1 MMQANDCFNEIARY
15 YDGLM
20 RHVDYNRWYA
30 TVSTVA
36 DIIPQP
42 FFHVDLACG
51 TCKVI
56 RKLRSIGWNSYGLD
70 LSHPMLRTGRKEGGD
85 IPVAAADMRSLPL
98 PECADYVTCLFDS
111 INFLPSIDD
120 IARTFQEVYRILK
133 DGGLFYFDIVTERM
147 VTEHF
152 AGQSWTE
159 RHGRMSTTWESEY
172 DPRTGLSET
181 RIRVSTGPEA
191 TIYEYMYDPSAVEQA
206 AKDAGFTFLGIH
218 DAETWK
224 RPRRKKTIRMDFVA
238 AKNPSRATAR
248 AYKGVQKE
256 IRGMLV

>member
-1 MMQANDCFNEIARY
+1 MPANDCFNEIARY

-20 RHVDYNRWYA
+20 RHVDYTRWYA

-42 FFHVDLACG
+42 FLHIDLACG

-56 RKLRSIGWNSYGLD
+56 KKLRSIGWNSLGLD
-70 LSHPMLRTGRKEGGD
+70 LSFPMLRTGRKEA
-85 IPVAAADMRSLPL
+85 PETPTAVADMRNVPL
-98 PECADYVTCLFDS
+98 PQCADYVTCLFDS
-111 INFLPSIDD
+111 INFLPSMDD
-120 IARTFQEVYRILK
+120 IARTFREVYRVLK

-159 RHGRMSTTWESEY
+159 RHGRMTTTWESEY
-172 DPRTGLSET
+172 DPRTRLSET
-181 RIRVSTGPEA
+181 RVRVSTGPEA
-191 TIYEYMYDPSAVEQA
+191 VICEYMYDPADVEQA
-206 AKDAGFTFLGIH
+206 ARDAGFTLFGIH

-224 RPRRKKTIRMDFVA
+224 RPRKKKTIRMDFVA
-238 AKNPSRATAR
+238 AKNPSRACVKAF
-248 AYKGVQKE
+248 KGVQRE